1 MTTNNGKTSWLTP
14 GFIVNTAVLLI
25 TVGIAFGSLQ
35 ISVSSLRAEQA
46 RQAEELRA
54 IRNEYL
60 RIDLYEAKHQALR
73 DQIQQMAE
81 TVKEIKGLVNKV
93 HRTGV

>member
-1 MTTNNGKTSWLTP
+1 MTTNSGKGSWLTP
-14 GFIVNTAVLLI
+14 GFIINTAVLLV

-35 ISVSSLRAEQA
+35 ISVSSLRAEQT
-46 RQAEELRA
+46 RQIDEMKA
-54 IRNEYL
+54 IRTEYM

-73 DQIQQMAE
+73 DQIKEMAE
-81 TVKEIKGLVNKV
+81 TVKEIKGLMNKA